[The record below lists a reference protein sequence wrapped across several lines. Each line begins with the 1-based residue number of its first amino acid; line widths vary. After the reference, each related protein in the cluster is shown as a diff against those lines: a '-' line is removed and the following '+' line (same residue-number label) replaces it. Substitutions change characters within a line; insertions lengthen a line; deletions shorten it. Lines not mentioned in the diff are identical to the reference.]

1 MDCSF
6 RADKLISKEWSLI
19 ATKLVGLPVWLP
31 PPKTACISIMPHA
44 LRCVAFGVISLKL
57 MREEKEVGGKKKKEK
72 SLALFFSCTSPPVP
86 GVVPTWQ
93 DLEIADELWI
103 KMT

>member
-1 MDCSF
+1 MNSSF

-19 ATKLVGLPVWLP
+19 STKLVGLPVWLP

-57 MREEKEVGGKKKKEK
+57 MREEKEVGGEKRKKKAWHCFF
-72 SLALFFSCTSPPVP
+72 LALHLLFLVSCPL
-86 GVVPTWQ
+86 GK
-93 DLEIADELWI
+93 I
-103 KMT
+103 